1 MPVLN
6 WIGKD
11 AVLRHDAEVPFRLL
25 HDVPELACLP
35 SPAGSGAG
43 GEGPAAAHDAMDAT
57 DNLIVEGD
65 NLLALKALLPHYGG
79 QVKCIYIDPP
89 YNTGNEN
96 WVYND
101 NVNSPQM
108 REWLGKVVGKEA
120 EDLTRHDKWLCMMY
134 PRLVLLRRMLRDDGV
149 IFISIGKDEF
159 GNLRALCDE
168 IFGRQCLLEC
178 FIWQVEG
185 NVENQEA
192 ITATHEYVL
201 AYERLP
207 GRSKV
212 NISVDPNVD
221 DGSKLLRDFA
231 ENSVIKNG
239 DKNPAS
245 IIELP
250 VGFPCN
256 VLELRLQRHDFAN
269 QFIGAVEE
277 NGGWISRE
285 LKRSYNVEFPIRLD
299 DMIVEGGTLISPCR
313 VFSGWSS
320 ARKLRRFIEIG
331 CVSLT
336 DDDGSSLRYLLSHT
350 GVPIYRRD
358 GRAAHF
364 VSTTLRN
371 MGTTERASNELE
383 RMGIRF
389 PYPKPVPLIEYL
401 LSLYVCRGDIV
412 MDSFAGSG
420 TTGQAVLNLNAKSSL
435 GLKFVLSEIDDVT
448 ARGITAKRIAAV
460 SLGYE
465 ARRGSKTIGVPG
477 LGGGFRYATLGKPL
491 FSAGGHINP
500 EVRFGELARFVWF
513 METGVPWAPVPHP
526 NPSPGGSG
534 ACSSNPHRATAE
546 AEAFP
551 SPSGRRWREAP
562 DEGPASPLLG
572 VHEGRA
578 VYLLYNGI
586 LKDKS
591 AGGGN
596 VLTSP
601 LLAEL
606 PPHHGPKTIYG
617 TRCLLKPE
625 SLRTLGI
632 LFKQLPY
639 ELKVAR

>member
-11 AVLRHDAEVPFRLL
+11 AVVAHDAQVPFRLL
-25 HDVPELACLP
+25 HDVPELACP
-35 SPAGSGAG
+35 AHSSPPPLAGEGGERAARAG
-43 GEGPAAAHDAMDAT
+43 GGNTPANST

-89 YNTGNEN
+89 YNTGNEG

-101 NVNSPQM
+101 AVNSPQM

-134 PRLVLLRRMLRDDGV
+134 PRLKLLKRFLREDGA

-159 GNLRALCDE
+159 GYLRALCDE

-178 FIWQVEG
+178 FIWQAEG

-201 AYERLP
+201 AYERMP
-207 GRSKV
+207 GRSEI
-212 NISVDPNVD
+212 NISVDPNVED
-221 DGSKLLRDFA
+221 ESKLLRDFA

-250 VGFPCN
+250 VGFPCS
-256 VLELRLQRHDFAN
+256 VAALHLPRHDFAN
-269 QFIGAVEE
+269 QFIADVEL
-277 NGGWISRE
+277 NSGWISRD
-285 LKRSYNVEFPIRLD
+285 LKQKYGVEFPIRLD
-299 DMIVEGGTLISPCR
+299 EMIVEGGELVSPCR

-320 ARKLRRFIEIG
+320 ARKFRRFIEVG
-331 CVSLT
+331 CTPLS
-336 DDDGSSLRYLLSHT
+336 DDDGSQLRYFLSHT
-350 GVPIYRRD
+350 GVPNYRRD
-358 GRAAHF
+358 GRSAHF
-364 VSTTLRN
+364 VSTILRN
-371 MGTTERASNELE
+371 MGTTERASNALE

-389 PYPKPVPLIEYL
+389 PYPKPVLLVEYL
-401 LSLYVCRGDIV
+401 LGLYVRHGDIV

-420 TTGQAVLNLNAKSSL
+420 TTGEAVLKLNAEKAL
-435 GLKFVLSEIDDVT
+435 GLKFVLAEIDSNT
-448 ARGITAKRIAAV
+448 ARTIAAKRITSVA
-460 SLGYE
+460 SGYE
-465 ARRGSKTIGVPG
+465 TRRGARINKVAG

-491 FSAGGHINP
+491 FAANGHINP
-500 EVRFGELARFVWF
+500 DVRFAELARFVWF
-513 METGVPWAPVPHP
+513 METGAPLQGLPP
-526 NPSPGGSG
+526 SGLRPPSPAGGG
-534 ACSSNPHRATAE
+534 RKNNGTCEGE
-546 AEAFP
+546 AL
-551 SPSGRRWREAP
+551 
-562 DEGPASPLLG
+562 SPLLG

-596 VLTSP
+596 VLTSK

-606 PPHHGPKTIYG
+606 PAHDGPKTIYG
-617 TRCLLKPE
+617 TRCLIKPE
-625 SLRTLGI
+625 RLRSLRI
-632 LFKQLPY
+632 AFKQLPY

>member
-11 AVLRHDAEVPFRLL
+11 AVVAHDAQVPFRLL
-25 HDVPELACLP
+25 HDVPELACGD
-35 SPAGSGAG
+35 ADSG
-43 GEGPAAAHDAMDAT
+43 
-57 DNLIVEGD
+57 NLIVEGD

-89 YNTGNEN
+89 YNTGNEG

-134 PRLVLLRRMLRDDGV
+134 PRLALLRRMLRDDGV

-159 GNLRALCDE
+159 GYLRAVCDE

-207 GRSKV
+207 GKSKI
-212 NISVDPNVD
+212 NGSIDPNVD
-221 DGSKLLRDFA
+221 DESKLLRDFA

-245 IIELP
+245 IIRLP
-250 VGFPCN
+250 AGFPCSVSQLN
-256 VLELRLQRHDFAN
+256 MPSHEFADE
-269 QFIGAVEE
+269 FIYAVEK

-285 LKRSYNVEFPIRLD
+285 LKRKYEIEFPIRLD
-299 DMIVEGGTLISPCR
+299 DMTVKNGELVSACR

-320 ARKLRRFIEIG
+320 ARKFKRFIESG
-331 CVSLT
+331 CAPLV
-336 DDDGSSLRYLLSHT
+336 DDDGSLIKYFLSHT
-350 GVPIYRRD
+350 GVPNYRRD
-358 GRAAHF
+358 GRSAHF
-364 VSTTLRN
+364 VSTILRN

-383 RMGIRF
+383 RMGVQF
-389 PYPKPVPLIEYL
+389 PYPKPVALIEYL
-401 LSLYVCRGDIV
+401 LSLYTRKGDIV

-420 TTGQAVLNLNAKSSL
+420 TTGQAVLRLNSERSL
-435 GLKFVLSEIDDVT
+435 GLKFVLSEIDSDT
-448 ARGITAKRIAAV
+448 ARTVAARRIAAV
-460 SLGYE
+460 ATGYSAKRG
-465 ARRGSKTIGVPG
+465 ARVDRVTG

-491 FSAGGHINP
+491 FGANGHIDP
-500 EVRFGELARFVWF
+500 DVRFAELARFVWF
-513 METGVPWAPVPHP
+513 LETGTPLA
-526 NPSPGGSG
+526 SKK
-534 ACSSNPHRATAE
+534 
-546 AEAFP
+546 
-551 SPSGRRWREAP
+551 
-562 DEGPASPLLG
+562 PASPLLG

-578 VYLLYNGI
+578 VYLLYNGV

-591 AGGGN
+591 TGGGN
-596 VLTSP
+596 VLTSA
-601 LLAEL
+601 LFAEL
-606 PPHHGPKTIYG
+606 PPHDGPKALYG
-617 TRCLLKPE
+617 TRCLIKPE
-625 SLRTLGI
+625 RLRALR
-632 LFKQLPY
+632 LVFKQLPY